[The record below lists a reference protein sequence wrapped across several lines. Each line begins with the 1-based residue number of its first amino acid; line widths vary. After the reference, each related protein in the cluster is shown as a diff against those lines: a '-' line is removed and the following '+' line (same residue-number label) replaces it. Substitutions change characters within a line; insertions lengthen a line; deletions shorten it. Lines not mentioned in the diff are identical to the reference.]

1 VLRHCCRCLALRQPD
16 SWDFMNSSAHRSNVI
31 DLALATYSSAC
42 LASRS
47 TIGSL
52 PSRSSLAFFAGL
64 PGLFF
69 DGGGRWFTW
78 FWRRRR
84 DSNPRYALRA
94 YNGLANRRLQPLG
107 HISAQEKPLYN
118 QCLCRQGAR
127 TKQAQETQQTPI
139 NRSKF
144 TTYFTTCLPPVNTG
158 ATTTQPA
165 SRAPC

>member
-1 VLRHCCRCLALRQPD
+1 
-16 SWDFMNSSAHRSNVI
+16 MNSSAHRSNVT

-42 LASRS
+42 LVSRS
-47 TIGSL
+47 TIGG
-52 PSRSSLAFFAGL
+52 LALSEQRGVFCRITRAFL
-64 PGLFF
+64 
-69 DGGGRWFTW
+69 DGGGGWLTW

-107 HISAQEKPLYN
+107 HISAQGKPLYN